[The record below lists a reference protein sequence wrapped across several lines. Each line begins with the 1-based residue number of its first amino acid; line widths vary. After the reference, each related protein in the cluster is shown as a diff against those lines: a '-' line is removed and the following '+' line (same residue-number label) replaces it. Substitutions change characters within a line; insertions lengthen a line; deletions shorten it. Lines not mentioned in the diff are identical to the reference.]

1 MTDRMKAAAAPVAK
15 PPRTADEQALVDAW
29 QAKARLHWPP
39 RLKDGAGEAAG
50 TVVPDTKDMPL
61 WGARVAKAL
70 GVDEPWLLDMLLNQA
85 ANCLPGEPARAAS
98 VAIAAVQSVGPRDG
112 VEAMLA
118 VQMAATHA
126 AAMKML
132 NRAMQDQPSIEVY
145 DSIVNRAT
153 KLLRTYTAQVEA
165 LKRYR
170 SAGEQRVVVQHVTV
184 TAEQAAVQVTGGA
197 DPAPGG
203 RGAASKPEEQS
214 HAQSDTA
221 RLAHAP
227 EPAMPCPNPARDAMP
242 AAGGERE
249 GPLPDAR
256 RR

>member
-50 TVVPDTKDMPL
+50 TVVPDTRDLPL
-61 WGARVAKAL
+61 WGARLAKAL
-70 GVDEPWLLDMLLNQA
+70 GVDEPWLLDTLLSQA

-98 VAIAAVQSVGPRDG
+98 VAVAAVQSVGPRDG

-132 NRAMQDQPSIEVY
+132 QRAALDQPSIEVY

-214 HAQSDTA
+214 HAPGETRSVTS
-221 RLAHAP
+221 
-227 EPAMPCPNPARDAMP
+227 EPSTPLPCVDPARDTMP
-242 AAGGERE
+242 AAGRERQ
-249 GPLPDAR
+249 GALPDAR
-256 RR
+256 RS